1 MHLIF
6 GLDIVHKG
14 NYLLISIPD
23 SDFTTLDLYEF
34 LSSDLNVISYFVYI
48 SVFIWVH

>member
-14 NYLLISIPD
+14 SYLSISIPD
-23 SDFTTLDLYEF
+23 SNFTTLDLYEF
-34 LSSDLNVISYFVYI
+34 LCSDLNVISYFVHI
-48 SVFIWVH
+48 PVFL